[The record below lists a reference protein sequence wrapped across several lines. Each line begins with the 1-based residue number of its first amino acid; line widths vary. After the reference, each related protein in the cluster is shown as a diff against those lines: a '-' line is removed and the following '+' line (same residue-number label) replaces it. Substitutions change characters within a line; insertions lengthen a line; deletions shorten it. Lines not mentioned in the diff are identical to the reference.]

1 MKKIILFFFFPLVLL
16 SQNNNFVI
24 GINGGVYLANRN
36 TSIQYSGFYN
46 NYGINSIFNNS
57 INKPYFDEYFQTQF
71 NSQNYSIM
79 SGEKDRLENNIKYN
93 PSPEIGFHL
102 GWVKRKS
109 KFFVDV
115 NFSNIK
121 VQDFI
126 NIEVQNQNFTM
137 STEPQYVPISIT
149 GNEKRNMINFGL
161 LKTIYE
167 ESNLSILFPFFVQ
180 LLEVKIDENF
190 IIVNNQ
196 QYYISHNFSTM
207 NFDQNQGRY
216 GLGLGS
222 GLVFNYFI
230 DKDLSFDIGYQ
241 MQYSKT
247 NFSEKLNPWG
257 FQQSIFARVI
267 INGSKYLSNLNN

>member
-1 MKKIILFFFFPLVLL
+1 MKKIILFFFFPIVLF

-36 TSIQYSGFYN
+36 TSFQYSGFYN

-57 INKPYFDEYFQTQF
+57 INKPYFDEYFQNQF

-79 SGEKDRLENNIKYN
+79 VDEKDRLENNIKYN

-102 GWVKRKS
+102 GWVQRKS
-109 KFFVDV
+109 KFFIDI

-149 GNEKRNMINFGL
+149 GNEKRNIINFGL
-161 LKTIYE
+161 VKTIYE
-167 ESNLSILFPFFVQ
+167 ESNLSILFPFFIQ

-247 NFSEKLNPWG
+247 NFSEQLNPWG

>member
-79 SGEKDRLENNIKYN
+79 GGEKDRLENNIKYN

-137 STEPQYVPISIT
+137 STEPQYVPISIM

-167 ESNLSILFPFFVQ
+167 ESNLSILLPFFVQ

-207 NFDQNQGRY
+207 NFDQTQGRY
-216 GLGLGS
+216 GLGLGI

-247 NFSEKLNPWG
+247 NFSEQLNPWG

>member
-167 ESNLSILFPFFVQ
+167 ESNLSILFPFFIQ

-247 NFSEKLNPWG
+247 NFSEQLNPWG

>member
-1 MKKIILFFFFPLVLL
+1 MKKIILFFFFPLVIL

-161 LKTIYE
+161 LKTFYE

-230 DKDLSFDIGYQ
+230 DKDLSFDVGYQ

-247 NFSEKLNPWG
+247 NFSEQLNPWG

>member
-1 MKKIILFFFFPLVLL
+1 MKKIILFFFFPLVIL

-167 ESNLSILFPFFVQ
+167 ESNLSILFPFFIQ

-230 DKDLSFDIGYQ
+230 DKDLSFDVGYQ

-247 NFSEKLNPWG
+247 NFSEQLNPWG

>member
-1 MKKIILFFFFPLVLL
+1 MKKIILFFFFPLILL

-230 DKDLSFDIGYQ
+230 DKDLSFDVGYQ

-247 NFSEKLNPWG
+247 NFSEQLNPWG

>member
-1 MKKIILFFFFPLVLL
+1 MKKIILFFFFPLVIL

-79 SGEKDRLENNIKYN
+79 SVEKDRLENNIKYN

-167 ESNLSILFPFFVQ
+167 ESNLSILFPFFIQ

-230 DKDLSFDIGYQ
+230 DKDLSFDVGYQ

-247 NFSEKLNPWG
+247 NFSEQLNPWG

>member
-1 MKKIILFFFFPLVLL
+1 MKKIILFFFFPLILL

-161 LKTIYE
+161 LKTFYE

-230 DKDLSFDIGYQ
+230 DKDLSFDVGYQ

-247 NFSEKLNPWG
+247 NFSEQLNPWG

>member
-1 MKKIILFFFFPLVLL
+1 MKKIILFFFFPLVIL

-24 GINGGVYLANRN
+24 GINVGVYLANRN

-79 SGEKDRLENNIKYN
+79 GGEKDRLENNIKYN

>member
-1 MKKIILFFFFPLVLL
+1 MKKIILFFFFPLILL

-46 NYGINSIFNNS
+46 NYGINSIFNNF

-167 ESNLSILFPFFVQ
+167 ESNLSILFPFFIQ

-230 DKDLSFDIGYQ
+230 DKDLSFDVGYQ

-247 NFSEKLNPWG
+247 NFSEQLNPWG

>member
-1 MKKIILFFFFPLVLL
+1 MKKIILFFFFPLILL

-167 ESNLSILFPFFVQ
+167 ESNLSILFPFFIQ

-230 DKDLSFDIGYQ
+230 DKDLSFDVGYQ

-247 NFSEKLNPWG
+247 NFSEQLNPWG

>member
-167 ESNLSILFPFFVQ
+167 ESNLSILFPFFIQ

-230 DKDLSFDIGYQ
+230 DKDLSFDVGYQ

-247 NFSEKLNPWG
+247 NFSEQLNPWG

>member
-1 MKKIILFFFFPLVLL
+1 MKKIILFFFFPLVIL

-79 SGEKDRLENNIKYN
+79 GGEKDRLENNIKYN

-167 ESNLSILFPFFVQ
+167 ESNLSILFPFFIQ

-247 NFSEKLNPWG
+247 NFSEQLNPWG

>member
-230 DKDLSFDIGYQ
+230 DKDLSFDVGYQ

-247 NFSEKLNPWG
+247 NFSEQLNPWG

>member
-1 MKKIILFFFFPLVLL
+1 MKKIILFFFFPLILL

-161 LKTIYE
+161 LKTFYE
-167 ESNLSILFPFFVQ
+167 ESNLSILFPFFIQ

-230 DKDLSFDIGYQ
+230 DKDLSFDVGYQ

-247 NFSEKLNPWG
+247 NFSEQLNPWG

>member
-1 MKKIILFFFFPLVLL
+1 
-16 SQNNNFVI
+16 VI

-230 DKDLSFDIGYQ
+230 DKDLSFDVGYQ

-247 NFSEKLNPWG
+247 NFSEQLNPRG